1 MAARAAS
8 GPAPAKR
15 STKARQQA
23 ASAGWSMG
31 TRCLPSGRKTWVR
44 VRLLWRQRH
53 DRIPNLTVR
62 ESGVTCFA
70 CYSGMQS
77 NGQNKR
83 HSSVH
88 IFSFFSLS
96 SFSFLFLLVSSP
108 FFFFAGLLVYF
119 QGKKLLQKIINTQ
132 IMSAIDVK
140 RGMSAGVGV
149 GGE

>member
-1 MAARAAS
+1 MA
-8 GPAPAKR
+8 KI
-15 STKARQQA
+15 K
-23 ASAGWSMG
+23 
-31 TRCLPSGRKTWVR
+31 
-44 VRLLWRQRH
+44 
-53 DRIPNLTVR
+53 D
-62 ESGVTCFA
+62 
-70 CYSGMQS
+70 
-77 NGQNKR
+77 
-83 HSSVH
+83 SSVH

-140 RGMSAGVGV
+140 RGMSAGVGR